1 MNPFILLRVSLR
13 ALRRNR
19 LRSTLTVLGIIIGVA
34 AVIAMVGIGQGARA
48 SVQSQIASLGSN
60 LVMIF
65 SGSTSRGG
73 VAQGWGASPT
83 LKEDD
88 ARAIQAECPSVVA
101 VCPVVRSGAQVV
113 YGDQNWSTSVQGVW
127 ASYPQVRDW
136 PLQSGGFFS
145 DSDVRGSAKVC
156 VIGKT
161 VADNLFQG
169 SDPIGQI
176 IRVKQLPFRIVGV
189 LSAKGTDPR
198 GQDQDD
204 IIVAP
209 LPVVQRQMAGITTVQ
224 NIMVSA
230 ASSLAASQAIDEI
243 TALLRQRHHIGP
255 NDNDDFIARSQ
266 SDIASAAD
274 QTSKIMT
281 ILLGSIAGVSLL
293 VGGIGIMNIM
303 LVSVTERTREIG
315 IRLAVGAAERD
326 ILLQFLLEA
335 AMLSLVG
342 GVIGVALGVL
352 TSKLVSQFAH
362 WPTLVSPA
370 SVFLALGFSGVVGV
384 FFGFYPARK
393 ASRLDPIEALR
404 FE

>member
-1 MNPFILLRVSLR
+1 MNLLMIIRVALR

-19 LRSTLTVLGIIIGVA
+19 MRSTLTVLGIIIGVA
-34 AVIAMVGIGQGARA
+34 SVIAMIGIGQGARA

-73 VAQGWGASPT
+73 VAMGWGASSA

-88 ARAIQAECPSVVA
+88 AKAILAECPSVVN
-101 VCPVVRSGAQVV
+101 VSPVVRSPGQVV
-113 YGDQNWSTSVQGVW
+113 FGDQNWSTSVQGVW
-127 ASYPQVRDW
+127 ASYPEIRDW
-136 PLQSGGFFS
+136 PLVAGAFFS

-161 VADNLFQG
+161 VEDNLFG
-169 SDPIGQI
+169 TSDPIGQT
-176 IRVKQLPFRIVGV
+176 IRIKKLPFRVVGV
-189 LSAKGTDPR
+189 LSSKGTDPR

-209 LPVVQRQMAGITTVQ
+209 LTVVQKQMAGTTSVN
-224 NIMVSA
+224 NIM
-230 ASSLAASQAIDEI
+230 ASTSSPLLAGQAIDEM
-243 TALLRQRHHIGP
+243 TALLRQRHRIGP
-255 NDNDDFIARSQ
+255 NDNDDFIIRSQ
-266 SDIASAAD
+266 ADIASTAEA
-274 QTSKIMT
+274 TSQIMT
-281 ILLGSIAGVSLL
+281 MLLGSIAGVSLL

-315 IRLAVGAAERD
+315 IRLAVGAAEKD
-326 ILLQFLLEA
+326 ILFQFLLEA
-335 AMLSLVG
+335 ALLSLVG
-342 GVIGVALGVL
+342 GVIGVALGIL
-352 TSKLVSQFAH
+352 TSQIVSSVAK

-370 SVFLALGFSGVVGV
+370 SIVLSLCFSGLVGI

-404 FE
+404 YE